1 MSALDLVVWVC
12 AQGDCCRCIFMLHC
26 VYDHCGVIIS
36 IHVAS
41 DIGFLVYAT
50 RISMLD
56 VLRGFGSS

>member
-12 AQGDCCRCIFMLHC
+12 AQGDYYRCIFMLHC
-26 VYDHCGVIIS
+26 AYDHRGVIVS

-41 DIGFLVYAT
+41 DIGYLVYAT
-50 RISMLD
+50 RIRMLD